1 MANIFEFPKVNAVR
15 FFLQSDITYNTATGS
30 ILLGVFNPSWQN
42 KQFDSDFLSRMLRDW
57 VDQEYYL
64 QPYQQ
69 SDVIKFQ
76 WSGSDVTSANYV
88 VRLLDCEGRTY
99 ATQVHSQI
107 TGTFAGLKVY
117 ECFIGCATIP
127 EGVYFIQIQHIQG
140 GADVFAISEPIHI
153 KQVHERSM
161 LIKYSNSYNSQN
173 VKYNNGMN
181 FLLRVHG
188 FIGEMTPDA
197 DYHVYEDQPHNLEMI
212 SGKVHRSFQIH
223 LHKAPEWIADKL
235 NRATI
240 CDTFQIDGIYLTRPE
255 NGKIEAERVKENPL
269 CDYTLTMRER
279 YNDDSVVIDDIQS
292 ISIAQL
298 PTTSQFYVKTIT
310 LGGSSVIMEQ
320 GFTGAAN
327 FVDYLNNLVHRNIV
341 NLDGFFSVADDGYLY
356 YSKASGETI
365 SGTYQLTAGN
375 ILPYCMEIGVNVV
388 GTNNTLS
395 FDLISVASKNYAV
408 VWGDGTQVN
417 LTAYSGTVT
426 PSKSYSSQKRY
437 TARIYVSDAE
447 DIDFTPSEDVF
458 VYIGGDLPPSMTG
471 FILTNKNLK
480 SIRDNIWLYTTQAI
494 SFDVSDNKLT
504 TIAVNQI
511 LRYLYTANQNGT
523 VIAGSSYALDSQ
535 SPAAPPA
542 QSEGMT
548 LIRGTL
554 EQTVTITT
562 D

>member
-1 MANIFEFPKVNAVR
+1 
-15 FFLQSDITYNTATGS
+15 
-30 ILLGVFNPSWQN
+30 
-42 KQFDSDFLSRMLRDW
+42 
-57 VDQEYYL
+57 
-64 QPYQQ
+64 
-69 SDVIKFQ
+69 
-76 WSGSDVTSANYV
+76 
-88 VRLLDCEGRTY
+88 
-99 ATQVHSQI
+99 
-107 TGTFAGLKVY
+107 
-117 ECFIGCATIP
+117 
-127 EGVYFIQIQHIQG
+127 
-140 GADVFAISEPIHI
+140 
-153 KQVHERSM
+153 
-161 LIKYSNSYNSQN
+161 
-173 VKYNNGMN
+173 
-181 FLLRVHG
+181 
-188 FIGEMTPDA
+188 
-197 DYHVYEDQPHNLEMI
+197 
-212 SGKVHRSFQIH
+212 
-223 LHKAPEWIADKL
+223 
-235 NRATI
+235 
-240 CDTFQIDGIYLTRPE
+240 
-255 NGKIEAERVKENPL
+255 
-269 CDYTLTMRER
+269 
-279 YNDDSVVIDDIQS
+279 
-292 ISIAQL
+292 
-298 PTTSQFYVKTIT
+298 
-310 LGGSSVIMEQ
+310 MEQ

-327 FVDYLNNLVHRNIV
+327 FVDYLNNLVHRNII

-375 ILPYCMEIGVNVV
+375 VLPYCIEVGVNVV

-471 FILTNKNLK
+471 FILANKNLK
-480 SIRDNIWLYTTQAI
+480 SIRDNIWMYTTQAI
-494 SFDVSDNKLT
+494 SFDVSANKLT
-504 TIAVNQI
+504 TIAINQI

-523 VIAGSSYALDSQ
+523 VIAGSSYALDMQ

-554 EQTVTITT
+554 ETTVTITT

>member
-1 MANIFEFPKVNAVR
+1 MANIFEFPHLNPVR
-15 FFLQSDITYNTATGS
+15 FFLQSDITYNTSTGS

-57 VDQEYYL
+57 VDQEKYL

-76 WSGSDVTSANYV
+76 WSGSDSTSGNYV

-99 ATQVHSQI
+99 ATQTHSQI
-107 TGTFAGLKVY
+107 TGTFDGLKVY
-117 ECFIGCATIP
+117 ECFIGCAVIP
-127 EGVYFIQIQHIQG
+127 EGVYFIQIQHLQT

-153 KQVHERSM
+153 KQSHERSM
-161 LIKYSNSYNSQN
+161 LIKYSNSYNVQN
-173 VKYNNGMN
+173 VKFNNNMN

-197 DYHVYEDQPHNLEMI
+197 NFHIYEDQPNNLELI
-212 SGKVHRSFQIH
+212 SGKANRTYQITIY
-223 LHKAPEWIADKL
+223 KSPEWIADKI
-235 NRATI
+235 NRASI
-240 CDTFQIDGIYLTRPE
+240 CDSFDIDGIYLTRIE
-255 NGKIEAERVKENPL
+255 NAKFEAERVKNNPL
-269 CDYTLTMRER
+269 PNYTINMRER
-279 YNDDSVVIDDIQS
+279 YNYDSVVIDDIQS

-298 PTTSQFYVKTIT
+298 PTTSQFYIKTIT
-310 LGGSSVIMEQ
+310 LAGSAVTMEQ

-341 NLDGFFSVADDGYLY
+341 NLDGFFSIADDGYLY
-356 YSKASGETI
+356 YSKALGETI
-365 SGTYQLTAGN
+365 SGTYQLTSAN
-375 ILPYCMEIGVNVV
+375 VLPYCIEVGVNVV
-388 GTNNTLS
+388 GTDNTLE

-426 PSKSYSSQKRY
+426 PTKSYSSQKQY
-437 TARIYVSDAE
+437 IARIYVSDAE

-458 VYIGGDLPPSMTG
+458 MYIGGDLPPSMTS
-471 FILTNKNLK
+471 FTLTGKNLK
-480 SIRDNIWLYTTQAI
+480 SIRDNIWMYTTQAI
-494 SFDVSDNKLT
+494 VFDVSANKLT

-511 LRYLYTANQNGT
+511 LRYLYTANLNGT
-523 VIAGSSYALDSQ
+523 IIASSGYDMSSQ

-542 QSEGMT
+542 QSEGMQS
-548 LIRGTL
+548 IRGTL

>member
-1 MANIFEFPKVNAVR
+1 
-15 FFLQSDITYNTATGS
+15 
-30 ILLGVFNPSWQN
+30 
-42 KQFDSDFLSRMLRDW
+42 
-57 VDQEYYL
+57 
-64 QPYQQ
+64 
-69 SDVIKFQ
+69 
-76 WSGSDVTSANYV
+76 
-88 VRLLDCEGRTY
+88 
-99 ATQVHSQI
+99 
-107 TGTFAGLKVY
+107 
-117 ECFIGCATIP
+117 
-127 EGVYFIQIQHIQG
+127 
-140 GADVFAISEPIHI
+140 
-153 KQVHERSM
+153 
-161 LIKYSNSYNSQN
+161 
-173 VKYNNGMN
+173 
-181 FLLRVHG
+181 
-188 FIGEMTPDA
+188 
-197 DYHVYEDQPHNLEMI
+197 
-212 SGKVHRSFQIH
+212 
-223 LHKAPEWIADKL
+223 
-235 NRATI
+235 
-240 CDTFQIDGIYLTRPE
+240 
-255 NGKIEAERVKENPL
+255 
-269 CDYTLTMRER
+269 
-279 YNDDSVVIDDIQS
+279 
-292 ISIAQL
+292 
-298 PTTSQFYVKTIT
+298 
-310 LGGSSVIMEQ
+310 MEQ

-327 FVDYLNNLVHRNIV
+327 FVDYLNNLVHRNII

-375 ILPYCMEIGVNVV
+375 VLPYCIEVGVNVV

-471 FILTNKNLK
+471 FILANKNLK
-480 SIRDNIWLYTTQAI
+480 SIRDNIWMYTTQAI
-494 SFDVSDNKLT
+494 SFDVSNNKLI
-504 TIAVNQI
+504 TISINQI

-523 VIAGSSYALDSQ
+523 VIASSSYALDMQ

-554 EQTVTITT
+554 ETTVTITT

>member
-1 MANIFEFPKVNAVR
+1 MANIFEFPHLNPVR
-15 FFLQSDITYNTATGS
+15 FFLQSDITYNTSTGS

-42 KQFDSDFLSRMLRDW
+42 KRFDSDFLARMLRDW
-57 VDQEYYL
+57 VDQEKYL

-76 WSGSDVTSANYV
+76 WSGSDSTSGNYV

-99 ATQVHSQI
+99 ATQTHSQI
-107 TGTFAGLKVY
+107 AGTFDGLKVY
-117 ECFIGCATIP
+117 ECFIGCAVIP
-127 EGVYFIQIQHIQG
+127 EGVYFIQIQHLQT

-153 KQVHERSM
+153 KQSHERSM
-161 LIKYSNSYNSQN
+161 LIKYSNSYNAQN
-173 VKYNNGMN
+173 VKFNNNMN

-197 DYHVYEDQPHNLEMI
+197 NFHIYEDQPNNLELI
-212 SGKVHRSFQIH
+212 SGKANRTYQITIY
-223 LHKAPEWIADKL
+223 KSPEWIADKI
-235 NRATI
+235 NRASI
-240 CDTFQIDGIYLTRPE
+240 CDSFDIDGIYLTRIE
-255 NGKIEAERVKENPL
+255 NAKFEAERVKNNPL
-269 CDYTLTMRER
+269 PNYTINMRER
-279 YNDDSVVIDDIQS
+279 YNYDSVVIDDIQS

-298 PTTSQFYVKTIT
+298 PTTSQFYIKTIT
-310 LGGSSVIMEQ
+310 LAGSAVTMEQ

-341 NLDGFFSVADDGYLY
+341 NLDGFFSIADDGYLY
-356 YSKASGETI
+356 YSKALGETI
-365 SGTYQLTAGN
+365 SGTYQLTAAN
-375 ILPYCMEIGVNVV
+375 VLPYCIEVGVNVV
-388 GTNNTLS
+388 GTDNTLE

-426 PSKSYSSQKRY
+426 PTKSYSSQKQY
-437 TARIYVSDAE
+437 IARIYVSDAE

-458 VYIGGDLPPSMTG
+458 MYIGGDLPPSMTS
-471 FILTNKNLK
+471 FTLTGKNLK
-480 SIRDNIWLYTTQAI
+480 SIRDNIWMYTTQAI
-494 SFDVSDNKLT
+494 VFDVSANKLT

-511 LRYLYTANQNGT
+511 LRYLYTANLNGT
-523 VIAGSSYALDSQ
+523 IIASSGYDMSSQ

-542 QSEGMT
+542 QSEGMQS
-548 LIRGTL
+548 IRGTL